1 MPFRT
6 MEENK
11 RRWIKYELGKTKTKL
26 VIKAYVRQLVSGS
39 KIEWEKL
46 GQMYR
51 PDQQQPVWTF
61 KRLLKQEE
69 TQRMVNEEIDKL
81 LSDEGITPK
90 FVIEKRKKVLESA
103 IEKGDLTNANRSL
116 DSFEDKMDMKPKET
130 KFRQI
135 TQVDYKSMLQ
145 DNYNNALKESRIV
158 TVEQEIVKPEEDKSL
173 PPGE

>member
-1 MPFRT
+1 MIRD
-6 MEENK
+6 MASNQK
-11 RRWIKYELGKTKTKL
+11 RWLKYELGKTKTKL
-26 VIKAYVRQLVSGS
+26 VIKAYVRQLVSG

-51 PDQQQPVWTF
+51 PDQQQPVWTL

-90 FVIEKRKKVLESA
+90 FVIEERKELLKSA
-103 IEKGDLTNANRSL
+103 KEKGDITNANRIL

-130 KFRQI
+130 KFQQTTEI
-135 TQVDYKSMLQ
+135 SYVEL
-145 DNYNNALKESRIV
+145 LKQAERK
-158 TVEQEIVKPEEDKSL
+158 EL
-173 PPGE
+173 GEGK

>member
-1 MPFRT
+1 MIRD
-6 MEENK
+6 MASNRK
-11 RRWIKYELGKTKTKL
+11 RWLKYELGKTKTKL
-26 VIKAYVRQLVSGS
+26 VIKAYVRQLVSG

-51 PDQQQPVWTF
+51 PDQQQPVWTL

-90 FVIEKRKKVLESA
+90 FVIEERKELLKSA
-103 IEKGDLTNANRSL
+103 KEKGDITNANRIL

-130 KFRQI
+130 KFQQTTEI
-135 TQVDYKSMLQ
+135 SYVEL
-145 DNYNNALKESRIV
+145 LKQAERK
-158 TVEQEIVKPEEDKSL
+158 EL
-173 PPGE
+173 GEGK

>member
-1 MPFRT
+1 MPFRS
-6 MEENK
+6 MEVNK

-26 VIKAYVRQLVSGS
+26 VIKAYVRQLVTG

-90 FVIEKRKKVLESA
+90 FTIEQRKKVLEMA
-103 IEKGDLTNANRSL
+103 IKKEDLTNANRAI

-135 TQVDYKSMLQ
+135 TQFDYKSMLQ
-145 DNYNNALKESRIV
+145 DNYNNALKESGKV
-158 TVEQEIVKPEEDKSL
+158 TVEKEIAKPEEDKSL

>member
-1 MPFRT
+1 MIRT

-26 VIKAYVRQLVSGS
+26 VIKAYVRQLVSG

-46 GQMYR
+46 GMMYR
-51 PDQQQPVWTF
+51 PDQKQPVWTL

-90 FVIEKRKKVLESA
+90 FVIQQRKGILEKA
-103 IEKGDLTNANRSL
+103 IEKNDLTNANRAL
-116 DSFEDKMDMKPKET
+116 DTFDDKLDMKPKET
-130 KFRQI
+130 KFQQTTEI
-135 TQVDYKSMLQ
+135 SYVEL
-145 DNYNNALKESRIV
+145 LKQAERK
-158 TVEQEIVKPEEDKSL
+158 EL
-173 PPGE
+173 GEGK

>member
-1 MPFRT
+1 MPFRS

-26 VIKAYVRQLVSGS
+26 VIKAYVRQLVTG

-51 PDQQQPVWTF
+51 PDQQQPVWTL

-90 FVIEKRKKVLESA
+90 FTIKKRKDVLEKA
-103 IEKGDLTNANRSL
+103 IEKNDLTNANRVL
-116 DSFEDKMDMKPKET
+116 DSFEDKLDMKPKET
-130 KFRQI
+130 KFQQ
-135 TQVDYKSMLQ
+135 TTVTNYK
-145 DNYNNALKESRIV
+145 ALLEDAERKELGSGDS
-158 TVEQEIVKPEEDKSL
+158 ESE
-173 PPGE
+173 

>member
-1 MPFRT
+1 MIRT

-26 VIKAYVRQLVSGS
+26 VIKAYVRQLVSG

-46 GQMYR
+46 GMMYR
-51 PDQQQPVWTF
+51 PDQKQPVWTL

-90 FVIEKRKKVLESA
+90 FVIQQRKGILEKA
-103 IEKGDLTNANRSL
+103 IEKNDLTNANRAL
-116 DSFEDKMDMKPKET
+116 DTFDDKLDMKPKET
-130 KFRQI
+130 KFQQTTEI
-135 TQVDYKSMLQ
+135 SYVEL
-145 DNYNNALKESRIV
+145 LKQAERK
-158 TVEQEIVKPEEDKSL
+158 EL
-173 PPGE
+173 

>member
-1 MPFRT
+1 MPFRS

-46 GQMYR
+46 AMMYR
-51 PDQQQPVWTF
+51 PDQQQPVWTL

-90 FVIEKRKKVLESA
+90 FTIEQRKKVLELA
-103 IEKGDLTNANRSL
+103 IKKEDLTNANRAI
-116 DSFEDKMDMKPKET
+116 DSFEDKLDMKPKET
-130 KFRQI
+130 KFQQI
-135 TQVDYKSMLQ
+135 TEINYKAMLE
-145 DNYNNALKESRIV
+145 DA
-158 TVEQEIVKPEEDKSL
+158 EDKQLGS
-173 PPGE
+173 GDSGSE

>member
-1 MPFRT
+1 MIRDMGT
-6 MEENK
+6 NRK
-11 RRWIKYELGKTKTKL
+11 RWLKYELGKTKTKL

-90 FVIEKRKKVLESA
+90 FTIEQRKKVLESA

-145 DNYNNALKESRIV
+145 DNYNNALKESGKV
-158 TVEQEIVKPEEDKSL
+158 TVEKEIAKPEEDKSL
-173 PPGE
+173 PLGE